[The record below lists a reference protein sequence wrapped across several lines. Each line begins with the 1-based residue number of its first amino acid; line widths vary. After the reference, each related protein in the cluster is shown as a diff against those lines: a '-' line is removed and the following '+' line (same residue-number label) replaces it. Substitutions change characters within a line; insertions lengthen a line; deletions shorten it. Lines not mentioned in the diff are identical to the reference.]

1 MFDIFKSKERLEK
14 EVDNLKGRITYL
26 EDKELVAR
34 EAKRTAEDEL
44 SRVKHKTK
52 LEEEDIKHMVKM
64 KEEKQALEIEKKK
77 VDLERDYFNK
87 IEVVKDD
94 YREKLE
100 DLLKN
105 QIKDAKE
112 SHEKLMEHMPKIEAM
127 FSNQP
132 EKKGK

>member
-1 MFDIFKSKERLEK
+1 MFEFLKNK
-14 EVDNLKGRITYL
+14 EVDNLKSRITYL

-34 EAKRTAEDEL
+34 EAKRTAEDQLAE
-44 SRVKHKTK
+44 VKHKTK
-52 LEEEDIKHMVKM
+52 LEQEDIKHMVKM
-64 KEEKQALEIEKKK
+64 KEEKQAIELDKKK
-77 VDLERDYFNK
+77 VELEREHFNK

-94 YREKLE
+94 YRAKLE

-112 SHEKLMEHMPKIEAM
+112 SHQKLMEHMPKIEAM

-132 EKKGK
+132 DKKDK

>member
-1 MFDIFKSKERLEK
+1 MFEFLKNK
-14 EVDNLKGRITYL
+14 EVDNLKNRITYL

-34 EAKRTAEDEL
+34 EAKRTAEDQLAE
-44 SRVKHKTK
+44 VKHKTK
-52 LEEEDIKHMVKM
+52 LEQEDIKHMVKM
-64 KEEKQALEIEKKK
+64 KQEKHEIELDKKK
-77 VDLERDYFNK
+77 VELEREYFNK
-87 IEVVKDD
+87 IEAVKDD

-112 SHEKLMEHMPKIEAM
+112 SHQKLMEHMPKIEAM

-132 EKKGK
+132 AKKGK

>member
-1 MFDIFKSKERLEK
+1 MFEFLKNK
-14 EVDNLKGRITYL
+14 EVDNLKSRITYL

-34 EAKRTAEDEL
+34 EAKRTAEDQLAE
-44 SRVKHKTK
+44 VKHKTK
-52 LEEEDIKHMVKM
+52 LEQEDIKHMVKM
-64 KEEKQALEIEKKK
+64 KEEKQAIELDKKK
-77 VDLERDYFNK
+77 VELEREHFNK

-94 YREKLE
+94 YRAKLE

-112 SHEKLMEHMPKIEAM
+112 SHQKLMEHMPKIEAM

-132 EKKGK
+132 AKKSK